1 MRKGCGKQ
9 KRVYMDLV
17 KMERKK
23 LLFENILV
31 YGLGGMMGNFIPYAM
46 LPIITRLMR
55 DTQYYGYSDIVIT
68 IVSFVSAVMTMG
80 LYDASFRVV
89 FDYDELKGKKG
100 VYNSALI
107 LVMLLALTGGAG
119 AILCSDIMAKLLF
132 GSAEFKMLWMI
143 AIATSILRAI
153 ANVHNMPLRSQ
164 NRKKIYL
171 ILNIVQPS
179 LPYLIS
185 IPMMIKGEYLYAL
198 PIAALGCEF
207 VMCLVYFTINFQWF
221 DLRLGNK
228 ENCRSLLKIGVPLMP
243 CFIMYWVFN
252 SCDKLMILK
261 YLGANANGVYAVGSK
276 IGHMSQLIYQAFTS
290 GWQYFAYATMKD
302 VDQIEM
308 LSKIMEILNVI
319 SCGAAI
325 IMAMIAESVF
335 QMFFTGDYRNGAVVA
350 PYLFFAPLIL
360 MLYQTIS
367 SQFMILNK
375 PWVCSCILCVGAV
388 INVFCN
394 IWWIPMFGIEG
405 AALATLIGYIMTLMI
420 AVVVL
425 VKIKKL
431 KLSRKIFYTWGI
443 LVLFSIFWR
452 TVCYD
457 YLIAKCILGGM
468 ALSIYIILYRHSM
481 KRLFREICIR
491 FSSK

>member
-1 MRKGCGKQ
+1 
-9 KRVYMDLV
+9 
-17 KMERKK
+17 MERKK

-31 YGLGGMMGNFIPYAM
+31 YGLGGMMGNFMPYAM
-46 LPIITRLMR
+46 LPIITRLMP

-68 IVSFVSAVMTMG
+68 IVAFVSAVMTMG
-80 LYDASFRVV
+80 LYDASFRIV

-107 LVMLLALTGGAG
+107 LVTLLALMGGAG
-119 AILCSDIMAKLLF
+119 AVLCSDIMAKLMF
-132 GSAEFKMLWMI
+132 DSSEFKALWMI
-143 AIATSILRAI
+143 AIATSMLKAVS
-153 ANVHNMPLRSQ
+153 NVHNMPLRSQ

-171 ILNIVQPS
+171 ILNMVHPS

-198 PIAALGCEF
+198 PIAALVCEI
-207 VMCLVYFTINFQWF
+207 VMCLVYFAINFQWI
-221 DLRLGNK
+221 DLKLSNK
-228 ENCRSLLKIGVPLMP
+228 KNCRSLLKIGVPLMP
-243 CFIMYWVFN
+243 CFVMYWVFN
-252 SCDKLMILK
+252 YCDKLMILK
-261 YLGANANGVYAVGSK
+261 YMGVNANGVYAIGSK

-308 LSKIMEILNVI
+308 LSKIMEILNVV

-325 IMAMIAESVF
+325 IMAVIAEDVF
-335 QMFFTGDYRNGAVVA
+335 QIFFTGDYQNGAIVA

-360 MLYQTIS
+360 MMYQTIS

-388 INVFCN
+388 INILCN
-394 IWWIPMFGIEG
+394 IWWIPVFGIEG
-405 AALATLIGYIMTLMI
+405 AALATLIGYVAILMI

-431 KLSRKIFYTWGI
+431 RLSRRIFYIWGI
-443 LVLFSIFWR
+443 LVLFGVIWR
-452 TVCYD
+452 NVCYD
-457 YLIAKCILGGM
+457 YLTAKCILGGM
-468 ALSIYIILYRHSM
+468 ALSIYAVLYQHDI
-481 KRLFREICIR
+481 KQLIREISVK
-491 FSSK
+491 FADK